1 MASKESEYEVT
12 LNDIMVNLT
21 AVSYAMNLALQNLKT
36 SKRDTEEEIVLYG
49 VRNAIEEARDTAK
62 RALGFDL
69 KAEGE

>member
-21 AVSYAMNLALQNLKT
+21 AASYAMTLALQNLKT
-36 SKRDTEEEIVLYG
+36 SERDTEEEIVLYG
-49 VRNAIEEARDTAK
+49 VRNVIEEARDTAK
-62 RALGFDL
+62 RALGFDF